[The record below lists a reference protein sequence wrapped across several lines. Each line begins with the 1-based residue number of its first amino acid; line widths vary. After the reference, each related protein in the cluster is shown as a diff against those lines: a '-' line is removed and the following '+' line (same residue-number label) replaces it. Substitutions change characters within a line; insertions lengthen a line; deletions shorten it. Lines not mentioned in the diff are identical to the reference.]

1 MIKRKLLVLGCALAA
16 FSDHLYRRQS
26 GSDRGLAVNEAPAI
40 PGTLPPE
47 TPVVTVGIPTNL
59 DPKKVLER
67 KKALIAA
74 GTEPL
79 LAEKLAVDAEQQQY
93 LRDHHLSTS
102 ASVEERPVTETVL
115 VIKTHPDGEPE
126 EVDLGSKTVAELTE
140 LASMNGY
147 DLKGATKKADIMKA
161 IAAAAKC
168 LVIAFICALF
178 FGTTAAAHAAR
189 IDQVAVAAAA
199 PAAPHTALAIAPAIP
214 EHPVSAAFLA
224 YLTLD
229 MEVWACVISALA
241 LAFAACAW
249 LPKNRQRYRR
259 EVVSRLRRA
268 LFRVGMLFAL
278 LGHRL
283 RGRALATNIVF
294 TPQQTSHGTVSLD
307 GTAAIATKNYV
318 VCRGADDRHFK
329 VGTLITDVPL
339 GVLLND
345 EIETAEVDVTKKN
358 IALFG
363 LYPESLPA
371 VAAAAIAVD
380 ALLVID
386 LATPGR
392 VKTLPAAAA
401 TYLVIGRNRFTVA
414 NAGDPVSIAHCV
426 PYTVVV
432 P

>member
-1 MIKRKLLVLGCALAA
+1 MIKRKLFVIGCALALLR
-16 FSDHLYRRQS
+16 DRLC
-26 GSDRGLAVNEAPAI
+26 GRGLAVNEAPVTAAI

-59 DPKKVLER
+59 DAEKVLAR

-79 LAEKLAVDAEQQQY
+79 IAEKFAIDAEQQQY
-93 LRDHHLSTS
+93 LRDHELTLE
-102 ASVEERPVTETVL
+102 AKVETRTAKENVL
-115 VIKTHPDGEPE
+115 VIKAHPDGEAT
-126 EVDLGSKTVAELTE
+126 EVDLGAMTVADLTG
-140 LASMNGY
+140 LAAKHEY
-147 DLKGATKKADIMKA
+147 DLKGATKKADIIAA
-161 IAAAAKC
+161 ITAAAKC
-168 LVIAFICALF
+168 LVIAFVCALF
-178 FGTTAAAHAAR
+178 FGTTAPAQAGTSR
-189 IDQVAVAAAA
+189 QEIAVARAAL
-199 PAAPHTALAIAPAIP
+199 HLAD
-214 EHPVSAAFLA
+214 PVQDVANHVPPSAFLA

-229 MEVWACVISALA
+229 MEVWAGVICALA

-249 LPKNRQRYRR
+249 ASKNRLRYRR
-259 EVVSRLRRA
+259 EVQSRFRRA
-268 LFRVGMLFAL
+268 LFRIGMFFAL
-278 LGHRL
+278 IAHRL
-283 RGRALATNIVF
+283 RGRALATNTFVA
-294 TPQQTSHGTVSLD
+294 TPQTTSHGTVSLD

-345 EIETAEVDVTKKN
+345 EIETAEVDVTKKS

-363 LYPESLPA
+363 LYPEALPA

-380 ALLVID
+380 AFLVID

-401 TYLVIGRNRFTVA
+401 TYLVIGRSRFTVA
-414 NAGDPVSIAHCV
+414 AAGDPVSIAHCV